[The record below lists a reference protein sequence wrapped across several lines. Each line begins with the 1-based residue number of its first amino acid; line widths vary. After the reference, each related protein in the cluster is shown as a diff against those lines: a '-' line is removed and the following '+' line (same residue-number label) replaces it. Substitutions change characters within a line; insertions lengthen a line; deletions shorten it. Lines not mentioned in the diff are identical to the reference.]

1 MAGDQESV
9 VIDLVDRVHLLME
22 KYTALRDQM
31 AGISR
36 DNDDLRRKLA
46 DYKTKIETIE
56 LRYKTSKIATNVLAP
71 MEDKEEARG
80 QINRIVREIDDCIA
94 LLNR

>member
-22 KYTALRDQM
+22 RYTALRNQM
-31 AGISR
+31 ANVSR
-36 DNDDLRRKLA
+36 ENDDLRHQI
-46 DYKTKIETIE
+46 DEHKTKIETIE
-56 LRYKTSKIATNVLAP
+56 LRYKTAKIATNVLAP

-80 QINRIVREIDDCIA
+80 QINKIVREIDDCIA